1 MDEVPGMQAVS
12 QMHDPWMYNLPDWLN
27 YPTMP
32 VAAFVTYGTL
42 VGKNVYNITPWLS
55 VRLPYRD

>member
-1 MDEVPGMQAVS
+1 MQAVS